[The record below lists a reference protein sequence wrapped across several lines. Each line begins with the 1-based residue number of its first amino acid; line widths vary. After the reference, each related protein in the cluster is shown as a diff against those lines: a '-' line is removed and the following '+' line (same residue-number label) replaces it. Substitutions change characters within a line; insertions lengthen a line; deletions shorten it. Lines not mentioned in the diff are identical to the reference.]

1 MYISR
6 HLEDTLL
13 SYLDFFPVV
22 GIIGPRQSGKT
33 TLVKNISGK
42 IGKPINYLDLEK
54 TSDLR
59 KLEEPEIY
67 LKQNEDKLIIIDE
80 VQRKQEL
87 FSLIRAM
94 VDQKRI
100 PGRFLILGSA
110 SPELLKQTSES
121 LAGRIGYLELHP
133 FHLLEIKDIFSL
145 ERLWVS
151 GGFPPA
157 ILSKD
162 NTLSGIWMNNFIK
175 TYTERDLPYLG
186 FPAPALQ
193 TERFLMMLANSQ
205 GQILNYSQ
213 FSNSMGL
220 SSHTIKSYIDFLE
233 HSFLVKRLY
242 PWSFNINKRLVK
254 SPKIYIRD
262 SGMLH
267 SLMGIANMDEL
278 FGHVIIGNSWE
289 GFVYQQILLS
299 IGNNYSLYF
308 YRSHAGSEIDLVFV
322 KGAEPV
328 MTAEIKYSNSPKLTK
343 GNISAIH
350 DLKCKENYII
360 TPSSD
365 DYPVKEDI
373 QVCSLERFV
382 NRYLPLS

>member
-1 MYISR
+1 MYIPR
-6 HLEDTLL
+6 HIENTLMH
-13 SYLDFFPVV
+13 YLDFFPVV
-22 GIIGPRQSGKT
+22 GVIGPRQSGKT

-42 IGKPINYLDLEK
+42 IEKAVNYLDLEK

-59 KLEEPEIY
+59 KLEEPELY
-67 LKQNEDKLIIIDE
+67 LKQYEDNLVIIDE

-87 FSLIRAM
+87 FPLIRAL
-94 VDQKRI
+94 VDQKRV

-110 SPELLKQTSES
+110 SPELLKQNSES

-133 FHLLEIKDIFSL
+133 FNLSEIKDIFKL
-145 ERLWVS
+145 EKLWVS

-157 ILSKD
+157 ILSK
-162 NTLSGIWMNNFIK
+162 NNSLSGIWMNNFIK
-175 TYTERDLPYLG
+175 TYIERDLPYLG
-186 FPAPALQ
+186 FPAPAVQ
-193 TERFLMMLANSQ
+193 SERFLMMLANSQ

-213 FSNSMGL
+213 FGNSMGL
-220 SSHTIKSYIDFLE
+220 SSNTIKSYIDFLE

-242 PWSFNINKRLVK
+242 PWSFNIKKRLVK

-267 SLMGIANMDEL
+267 SLLGITNMDEL

-289 GFVYQQILLS
+289 GFVYQQIILA
-299 IGNNYSLYF
+299 NDNKYSLYF

-322 KGAEPV
+322 KGTEPF

-343 GNISAIH
+343 GNLSAIT
-350 DLKCKENYII
+350 DLKCKYNYII

-365 DYPVKEDI
+365 DFPVKENI
-373 QVCSLERFV
+373 RVCSLERFITY
-382 NRYLPLS
+382 YLLFP